1 MRGRRW
7 TRMNADGRNAIEWTR
22 SLLPVDG
29 VIRAVPVP
37 THPRLHLRASA
48 FICGSLLI
56 AGCSGYAGPRSIVN
70 EDPAVKIPEIK
81 TAVGRRDRAAMPQL
95 VKDLD
100 SDDAAV
106 RFYAVEALRRLT
118 GETFGYDWTD
128 DDRHAR
134 RPAIQRWESYVAAN
148 P

>member
-1 MRGRRW
+1 M
-7 TRMNADGRNAIEWTR
+7 TA
-22 SLLPVDG
+22 
-29 VIRAVPVP
+29 
-37 THPRLHLRASA
+37 LR
-48 FICGSLLI
+48 CLLI
-56 AGCSGYAGPRSIVN
+56 LAATVAVGCSGYAGPRSIVN

-81 TAVGRRDRAAMPQL
+81 TAVNRGDRKAMPQL

-118 GETFGYDWTD
+118 GETLGYDWTA

-134 RPAIQRWESYVAAN
+134 RPAIARWEAYVAAN